1 MTLFMLCA
9 LALAGAAMAVIW
21 PALRGRRPLNRDRRA
36 RQNIQVARHRLEE
49 LERCGDDDDAARAQ
63 SRGEIERALL
73 DDLAADPESGAADN
87 TGPPKTPGKAATALI
102 GGAIPAAAVALYL
115 ALGDPDALTPPGP
128 LPAASDAPP
137 MTEVMRQLE
146 QALADDPDNPG
157 HWALAGRAYMAMRRF
172 DQAERAYRT
181 LHGLVGDDPEVLS
194 AWANAAVMAN
204 NGAFSPSA
212 LARIER
218 ALKLSPENKNALWLA
233 ALGAESGADYRRAL
247 SHLQRLLPLV
257 EDDPQERAEV
267 LGLMAKMRRL
277 EAPVGDHPAAV
288 EAPAEEDKAVP
299 VALSVEVKIDPA
311 LAAQADAG
319 DGAGPVVY
327 VFAKAPQAGGPP
339 LAVSRHLASQWPMA
353 VTLDDSMAMIPGL
366 KISDFERV
374 AVTARLS
381 RSGDPVASPGDL
393 ESAAVVV
400 RNDRRATL
408 QLVLDRVVGAA
419 GDGGAVAEP

>member
-1 MTLFMLCA
+1 MTLFLLCA
-9 LALAGAAMAVIW
+9 LALAGAAMAIIW
-21 PALRGRRPLNRDRRA
+21 PALRGRRALNRDQRA
-36 RQNIQVARHRLEE
+36 RQNIQVARHRLDE
-49 LERCGDDDDAARAQ
+49 LERCGDEDDAARAQ
-63 SRGEIERALL
+63 SRGEIERVLL
-73 DDLAADPESGAADN
+73 DDLAAHPESDAAEN

-102 GGAIPAAAVALYL
+102 GGAIPAAAVAIYL
-115 ALGDPDALTPPGP
+115 ALGDLDALAPPAP

-181 LHGLVGDDPEVLS
+181 LHRLVGDDPEVLS
-194 AWANAAVMAN
+194 AWADAAVMAN
-204 NGAFSPSA
+204 NGVFSPAA

-233 ALGAESGADYRRAL
+233 ALGAEAGADYRQAL

-257 EDDPQERAEV
+257 EEESQERAEV
-267 LGLMAKMRRL
+267 LGLIAKMRRL
-277 EAPVGDHPAAV
+277 EAPLGDHPPAV
-288 EAPAEEDKAVP
+288 EARAGEAVP

-311 LAAQADAG
+311 LAAQVEAG

-327 VFAKAPQAGGPP
+327 VFATAPQAGGPP
-339 LAVSRHLASQWPMA
+339 LAVSRHPAPQWPIA
-353 VTLDDSMAMIPGL
+353 VILDDSMAMMPGL
-366 KISDFERV
+366 TLSRFERV
-374 AVTARLS
+374 AVMARLS
-381 RSGDPVASPGDL
+381 RSGDPAASPGDL

-400 RNDRRATL
+400 RSDRRATL

-419 GDGGAVAEP
+419 GERSAAAER

>member
-9 LALAGAAMAVIW
+9 LALAGAAMAIIW
-21 PALRGRRPLNRDRRA
+21 PALRGRRPLNRDQRA
-36 RQNIQVARHRLEE
+36 RQNIQAARHRLEE
-49 LERCGDDDDAARAQ
+49 LERGGDEDDAARAQ

-73 DDLAADPESGAADN
+73 DDLAADPESGAAEN
-87 TGPPKTPGKAATALI
+87 TGPPKTPGKAVTVLI
-102 GGAIPAAAVALYL
+102 GGSIPAAAVALYL
-115 ALGDPDALTPPGP
+115 ALGDLGALTPPAP

-137 MTEVMRQLE
+137 MAEVMRQLE

-157 HWALAGRAYMAMRRF
+157 HWALAGRAYMAARRF

-181 LHGLVGDDPEVLS
+181 LHRLVGDDPEVLS
-194 AWANAAVMAN
+194 AWADAAVMAN
-204 NGAFSPSA
+204 NGVFSPSA

-218 ALKLSPENKNALWLA
+218 ALKLSPDNKNALWLA
-233 ALGAESGADYRRAL
+233 ALGAEAGADYRQAL

-257 EDDPQERAEV
+257 AEEPQERAEV

-277 EAPVGDHPAAV
+277 EAAAGGGPAAV
-288 EAPAEEDKAVP
+288 EAQADADKAAP

-311 LAAQADAG
+311 LAAQVDAG

-327 VFAKAPQAGGPP
+327 VFARAPQAGGPP
-339 LAVSRHLASQWPMA
+339 LAVSRHPASQWPMA
-353 VTLDDSMAMIPGL
+353 VMLDDSMAMMPGL
-366 KISDFERV
+366 TLSRFERV
-374 AVTARLS
+374 AVMARLS
-381 RSGDPVASPGDL
+381 RSGDPAASPGDL

-400 RNDRRATL
+400 RSDRRAKL

-419 GDGGAVAEP
+419 GGAAAGP